1 MPEVTAYM
9 EQISDLMVEKRL
21 EQIKIYKQLHRYE
34 AVAITMDDVLVEE
47 AGSSLIPEVL
57 WERAKA
63 AEKLDDPDSA
73 ARSYGRLISEYPE
86 SRYTGRAE
94 KALRKLDDKE
104 DEGEGE

>member
-1 MPEVTAYM
+1 MGFLNRLFAGDP
-9 EQISDLMVEKRL
+9 KRD
-21 EQIKIYKQLHRYE
+21 I
-34 AVAITMDDVLVEE
+34 
-47 AGSSLIPEVL
+47 
-57 WERAKA
+57 ERAEALLDKGEAERALELARRAEERAQA

-73 ARSYGRLISEYPE
+73 ARSYERLISEYPE